1 MLANVKCLHISSFDS
16 IFWTQYYPKISI
28 FKYKYVAGFE
38 DRLEY
43 NRVWS
48 VCDPTVMR
56 QRYQDLQ
63 GLLISDSR

>member
-28 FKYKYVAGFE
+28 LKYKAHVTGFE

-48 VCDPTVMR
+48 ACDPTV
-56 QRYQDLQ
+56 DEAETLGSS
-63 GLLISDSR
+63 GLVSQ